1 MKGEYKMYLD
11 ENMEKKLHGF
21 AMYKSEKIASDE
33 APIISGLYI
42 HREEIGPYPPKKL
55 KMTLE
60 HI

>member
-1 MKGEYKMYLD
+1 MTRDASEA
-11 ENMEKKLHGF
+11 GF
-21 AMYKSEKIASDE
+21 RCARAQSEKIASDE
-33 APIISGLYI
+33 TPIISGLYI

>member
-1 MKGEYKMYLD
+1 MTRDASEA
-11 ENMEKKLHGF
+11 GF
-21 AMYKSEKIASDE
+21 RSAAQSEKIASDE
-33 APIISGLYI
+33 TPIISGLYI